1 MKEQFDVKVF
11 HSLLVNLAF
20 TGFILN
26 QSERYYPV
34 DCLKPR
40 TSPQGLRFETKTSSQ
55 ESEGNEDDDGSKP
68 AKRSKSIEV
77 MEKSKVELSDDE
89 RKLLEDNRMLTLMGK
104 AKKFTEV
111 FPQYH
116 VYYMNYE

>member
-1 MKEQFDVKVF
+1 
-11 HSLLVNLAF
+11 
-20 TGFILN
+20 
-26 QSERYYPV
+26 
-34 DCLKPR
+34 
-40 TSPQGLRFETKTSSQ
+40 
-55 ESEGNEDDDGSKP
+55 
-68 AKRSKSIEV
+68 